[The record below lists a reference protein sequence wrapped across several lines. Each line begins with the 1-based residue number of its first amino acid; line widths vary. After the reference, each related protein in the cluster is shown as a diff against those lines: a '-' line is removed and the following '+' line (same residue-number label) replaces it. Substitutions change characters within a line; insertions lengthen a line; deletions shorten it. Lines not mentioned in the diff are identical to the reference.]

1 MEEKVTNMTNQLN
14 TDINNLVNEINDL
27 KRFNIRYEVDD
38 ANNKIDQLLT
48 RISDCKQTKDVIN
61 NDILTLEIGEEL

>member
-38 ANNKIDQLLT
+38 ANNKID
-48 RISDCKQTKDVIN
+48 
-61 NDILTLEIGEEL
+61 